1 MIDRDELLCSIK
13 CTQVGCLAFY
23 VDEATKECKLGTI
36 NDQSER
42 SDPGIK
48 AYMQIDNDGNPIA
61 GKSPTCSGKI
71 STIIP
76 FEPIGPTLQGCPK
89 RWTPGS
95 VIMRRKNYVLLL
107 AAGRRTQLFHLIFTK
122 PGVHLLGHP
131 CRWIGV

>member
-42 SDPGIK
+42 SDSGIK
-48 AYMQIDNDGNPIA
+48 AYMQIDNDGNPTA

-71 STIIP
+71 L
-76 FEPIGPTLQGCPK
+76 FAD
-89 RWTPGS
+89 WTHRES
-95 VIMRRKNYVLLL
+95 QKKQSQVS
-107 AAGRRTQLFHLIFTK
+107 
-122 PGVHLLGHP
+122 
-131 CRWIGV
+131 